1 MLKAHQELAELLAAA
16 EKKAVEITNAGGN
29 CQSTLN
35 AIREAQVYNGLRIS
49 NYKEAEAAAPKGKK

>member
-16 EKKAVEITNAGGN
+16 EKKAIEIVNGGGN
-29 CQSTLN
+29 AQSALYP
-35 AIREAQVYNGLRIS
+35 IREAQIYNALRIS